1 VKYCNRVFFNP
12 KAVWLLVDVFILR
25 LQGCK
30 QQLHPAAFARCG
42 RSLAGREGL
51 GNYEDTWHD
60 AMPRQAA
67 RTLMTMTDTDSCQ
80 VHVRPEQVERIA
92 LDLGCLA
99 SSK

>member
-1 VKYCNRVFFNP
+1 MVFKNGYYSQVLQLRSATQRQCGP
-12 KAVWLLVDVFILR
+12 VGLLVDVFILR

-51 GNYEDTWHD
+51 G
-60 AMPRQAA
+60 
-67 RTLMTMTDTDSCQ
+67 RTLMTLTDTDSCQ